1 MKSITSED
9 VVKIAKRVVTDID
22 WHRIDLI
29 EKLSVQGVDSLDMM
43 NIIFAFQEEFV
54 IAISDESI
62 SMGEWRSVERMVES
76 LNKAL

>member
-1 MKSITSED
+1 MRTVTHED
-9 VVKIAKRVVTDID
+9 VVSIAKRVTTDVD
-22 WHRIDLI
+22 WQQIDLT
-29 EKLSVQGVDSLDMM
+29 KNLSEQGVDSLDMM